1 MEKQLGKTCVACGLQ
16 KPMTAFLQIT
26 GPEGSSYGNVCS
38 TCRGSGLGKK
48 ITIAPIEDE
57 HSSSSTGLKI
67 DAKAKQQIDR
77 MKKLNADEKEVKEHK
92 EEQKN
97 EKELQE
103 KLERKETKAEEEKNH
118 RLNYIEQKKDSFL
131 NYKSKPA
138 ASLPPKSVQQKAN
151 EQHIALDKEAQV
163 DLTNKSAV
171 AKAEDTAKG
180 INLGTTFVDSTT
192 GEIKYHSAEFL
203 KMRAWLGN
211 SAAINTIERQFLSK
225 KTSHMQNPSA
235 EDKLVEFLGDTFE
248 PNKPKTRR

>member
-48 ITIAPIEDE
+48 ITIAPVEDE

-67 DAKAKQQIDR
+67 DAKAKQHLDR
-77 MKKLNADEKEVKEHK
+77 MKKLKADEKEVKEQK
-92 EEQKN
+92 EEQKH
-97 EKELQE
+97 EKELHE
-103 KLERKETKAEEEKNH
+103 KLERKEIKAEEEKNH
-118 RLNYIEQKKDSFL
+118 RINFIEAKKDSFL

-138 ASLPPKSVQQKAN
+138 VSLPPKTAQQRAN
-151 EQHIALDKEAQV
+151 DQHIALDKVAQI
-163 DLTNKSAV
+163 DLTNKEEG
-171 AKAEDTAKG
+171 AKAENIAKNINLSTSFVDTA
-180 INLGTTFVDSTT
+180 T
-192 GEIKYHSAEFL
+192 GEIKYQSPEFL

-211 SAAINTIERQFLSK
+211 SAAINTLERQFLAK
-225 KTSHMQNPSA
+225 KTSHMENPSK
-235 EDKLVEFLGDTFE
+235 EDKLVEFLDETFE